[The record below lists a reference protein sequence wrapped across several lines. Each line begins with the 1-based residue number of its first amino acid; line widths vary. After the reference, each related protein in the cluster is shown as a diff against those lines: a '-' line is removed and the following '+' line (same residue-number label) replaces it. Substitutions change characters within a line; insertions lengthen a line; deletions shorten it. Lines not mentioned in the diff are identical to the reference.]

1 MKRIVI
7 VFGVTF
13 AILLLAGTS
22 WAADIEKEKAAFAVA
37 QKWLALVDTEK
48 YSESW
53 READDYFRKSVTL
66 DNWDK
71 IGRSIK
77 TDTGKMISRKLKT
90 TTHKTSFLPG
100 EPKGQSII
108 VRYATSF
115 QKRKSAAEEVV
126 VVFDKNGRGKV
137 SGYHLK

>member
-1 MKRIVI
+1 MKRII
-7 VFGVTF
+7 IIFGVAFTV
-13 AILLLAGTS
+13 LLLAGMS
-22 WAADIEKEKAAFAVA
+22 WAADTEKEKAAVAIA
-37 QKWLALVDTEK
+37 QKWLVLVDTGK

-53 READDYFRKSVTL
+53 READDYFKKSVTL

-77 TDTGKMISRKLKT
+77 TDTGKIISRKLKT
-90 TTHKTSFLPG
+90 TTYKTSFLPG
-100 EPKGQSII
+100 EPKSQSII
-108 VRYATSF
+108 VRYTTSF